1 MNQQITNR
9 KWFKNSF
16 AVRIFFD
23 LILSNEITSKTDC
36 FVGHKQDFVRRYNK
50 SWPTIKQA
58 MDALSKENDINIVSD
73 GRDERFG
80 KIYAIRITSDCI
92 KFE

>member
-16 AVRIFFD
+16 AVHVFFD
-23 LILSNEITSKTDC
+23 LILSNEITSKTDG

-50 SWPTIKQA
+50 SWPTIKHA
-58 MDALSKENDINIVSD
+58 LDALSKENDINIVSD